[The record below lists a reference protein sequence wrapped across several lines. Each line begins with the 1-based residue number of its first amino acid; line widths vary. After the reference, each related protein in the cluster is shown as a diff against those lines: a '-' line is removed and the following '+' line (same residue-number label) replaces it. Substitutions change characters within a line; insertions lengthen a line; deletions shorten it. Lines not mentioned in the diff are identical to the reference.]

1 MSRHGGARK
10 GAGRKPTLDLM
21 SKLHVGAKAEN
32 FAQLISGRAA
42 MIRHDTEMRRLG
54 IRQAQERASEGL
66 RSKGNAWWES
76 SDEGEDLRSDIEFG
90 LATKAGD
97 DLLENPPRLISVVAS
112 RYRIRPR
119 VLAVISRWAS
129 WYYQREVTPRQ
140 VRDCW
145 RDYLQFQRET

>member
-1 MSRHGGARK
+1 M
-10 GAGRKPTLDLM
+10 T
-21 SKLHVGAKAEN
+21 
-32 FAQLISGRAA
+32 Q
-42 MIRHDTEMRRLG
+42 HDAEMRRLG
-54 IRQAQERASEGL
+54 IRQAQEKALAGL
-66 RSKGNAWWES
+66 RSKGRVWWEC

-97 DLLENPPRLISVVAS
+97 DLLENPPRIVSVVPS

-119 VLAVISRWAS
+119 VLAVVSRWAS
-129 WYYQREVTPRQ
+129 WYYQREVTVRQ